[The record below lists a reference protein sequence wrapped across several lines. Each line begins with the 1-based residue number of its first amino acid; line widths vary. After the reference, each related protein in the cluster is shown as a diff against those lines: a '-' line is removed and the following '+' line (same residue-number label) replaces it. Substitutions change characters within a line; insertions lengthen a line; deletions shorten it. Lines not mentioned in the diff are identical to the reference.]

1 MEANENLKKEKSSLR
16 SRAAGSHEEDVP
28 ALLYSLKCD
37 NRIPETA
44 PLTDLN
50 FVIVH
55 LNQELKKKEAE
66 IEDLDSKNFCL
77 KQAIKS
83 DNGDMK
89 LALDQQRDM
98 NKKL

>member
-1 MEANENLKKEKSSLR
+1 MATGR
-16 SRAAGSHEEDVP
+16 SQDDVS

-37 NRIPETA
+37 NRIPEGA
-44 PLTDLN
+44 SLTDLN

-89 LALDQQRDM
+89 LALEQQRDM